1 MTTRLIG
8 IKQFRQNL
16 TKIWKENRK
25 KGVRFIVMHHSVPIM
40 KVEALDGND
49 LLLEQLALDI
59 AEARKQGVRGEGRTS
74 AEVRNIL
81 GL

>member
-8 IKQFRQNL
+8 IKQFRQNM

-25 KGVRFIVMHHSVPIM
+25 KGAQFIVMHHSLPIM
-40 KVEALDGND
+40 KVETLNGDD

-59 AEARKQGVRGEGRTS
+59 AEARKQGARGEGRTS
-74 AEVRNIL
+74 AEVRDIL